1 MENRYFIIDLFG
13 RFKLKL
19 EAANKKFLEAM
30 LLIAETKQAWEISCA
45 YRRKN

>member
-1 MENRYFIIDLFG
+1 MENKYFITNLFG

-30 LLIAETKQAWEISCA
+30 LLIAETRQAWEISCE